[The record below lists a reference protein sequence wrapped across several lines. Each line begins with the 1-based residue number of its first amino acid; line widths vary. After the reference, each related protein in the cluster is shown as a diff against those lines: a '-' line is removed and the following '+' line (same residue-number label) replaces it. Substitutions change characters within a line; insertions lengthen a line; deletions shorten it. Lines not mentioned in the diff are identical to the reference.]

1 MLVPNLNKWEGHIR
15 KGIPSKICAN
25 QTCGPICYDDPL
37 GKKYLLYFMV
47 LHGERKKEFGESW
60 LIWNFATLDVFVC
73 FYELNGVVIIRPA
86 GDSSRYCCWWGNWS
100 NCMFYM
106 VLPRIY
112 HKYFHC
118 MPGNMSLLLKVSTDV
133 PVKSPFFT
141 CSKYSH
147 RQKKNNYILETI
159 TVHSLFNLLFPRNIK
174 LRNKP
179 ESCPPLCAR

>member
-1 MLVPNLNKWEGHIR
+1 
-15 KGIPSKICAN
+15 
-25 QTCGPICYDDPL
+25 
-37 GKKYLLYFMV
+37 MV

-86 GDSSRYCCWWGNWS
+86 GDSSRYYCWWGNWS

-179 ESCPPLCAR
+179 ESCPPLYVLDNCCKNFSLDP

>member
-1 MLVPNLNKWEGHIR
+1 
-15 KGIPSKICAN
+15 
-25 QTCGPICYDDPL
+25 
-37 GKKYLLYFMV
+37 MV

-147 RQKKNNYILETI
+147 MQKKNKYILETI

-179 ESCPPLCAR
+179 ESCPLYVLDNCCKKLFVGSITPARNIITVYHCDAYEAMKSWSK